1 MCSESRKTLKVPVT
15 FLQHHRDLGDSVC
28 VMVIIALNLEG
39 SNVRISVH
47 NTHRHQTLHCGISED
62 MFFFFFLMGS
72 FVNGGMR
79 LGGGRPFLLFYRKF
93 VVWVFLSLADRTRIF
108 KSLDFVDSVET
119 AETGTSLAASPEKRP
134 ICF

>member
-1 MCSESRKTLKVPVT
+1 MCSERRKTLKVPVT

-62 MFFFFFLMGS
+62 MFCFFFFDGQ
-72 FVNGGMR
+72 FCEWWYEV
-79 LGGGRPFLLFYRKF
+79 GGREAIFAFLPQIRCLGF
-93 VVWVFLSLADRTRIF
+93 SLPCGSDENIQIAGLR
-108 KSLDFVDSVET
+108 
-119 AETGTSLAASPEKRP
+119 
-134 ICF
+134 

>member
-1 MCSESRKTLKVPVT
+1 MS
-15 FLQHHRDLGDSVC
+15 
-28 VMVIIALNLEG
+28 G
-39 SNVRISVH
+39 SLCI
-47 NTHRHQTLHCGISED
+47 THTGIKLCIVGSLRTC
-62 MFFFFFLMGS
+62 FFFFFLTGS

-119 AETGTSLAASPEKRP
+119 AETGTSLAASPEKQP